1 MRVTLRSAR
10 AATLLPAALLTATVL
25 TASATA
31 ALAGG
36 SAPQRACAGA
46 IATAGDSTLVLGHFR
61 GGRAI
66 RVAGGPA
73 LVDWRD
79 DYTCFTSMRACK
91 AWQRDL
97 RVAYR
102 HVEGDRT
109 CMPLR

>member
-1 MRVTLRSAR
+1 MSGPEGSDMGLMTRLSLAGLVLVASSSL
-10 AATLLPAALLTATVL
+10 AT
-25 TASATA
+25 
-31 ALAGG
+31 AGG
-36 SAPQRACAGA
+36 SAPQRACAS
-46 IATAGDSTLVLGHFR
+46 IAPTAGESVLVLGHFR
-61 GGRAI
+61 GGRVV
-66 RVAGGPA
+66 RVAGAPVG
-73 LVDWRD
+73 LDWRD